1 MRNEISLQTFDLG
14 DYHALLLTL
23 IVVLLKRGEYLH
35 RMDEFIQGR
44 QDFLTLPCSENLRE
58 VVVGILDS
66 LTLKH

>member
-1 MRNEISLQTFDLG
+1 MRDKRTPKDVCGEAIDLG

-44 QDFLTLPCSENLRE
+44 QDF
-58 VVVGILDS
+58 
-66 LTLKH
+66 